1 MTFLNRA
8 EAGRALAGRLAHLA
22 GERPVVLALPRG
34 GVPVGFEIALR
45 LGAPLD
51 LLLVR
56 KLGAPGMP
64 ELAIGALVE
73 GTPPE
78 MVLNERILREL
89 RVSDA
94 WLAEEAERQRAEITR
109 RRAAYLGARR
119 PPVPLEGRTAVVV
132 DDGVATGAT
141 IRAALRGLAARSP
154 RRIVLAVPVAQ
165 ADLAEALRG
174 FCDEAVILEAPHSLG
189 AVGLH
194 YGDFTQTGDAE
205 VVALLGRA
213 ADGF

>member
-1 MTFLNRA
+1 MTFRDRA
-8 EAGRALAGRLAHLA
+8 EAGIALAGRLAHLA
-22 GERPVVLALPRG
+22 GESPVVLALPRG
-34 GVPVGFEIALR
+34 GVPVGFETARR

-64 ELAIGALVE
+64 ELAVGALVE

-78 MVLNERILREL
+78 MVLNEEILRDL

-94 WLAEEAERQRAEITR
+94 YLAGEAERQRAEITR
-109 RRAAYLGARR
+109 RRAAYLGAR
-119 PPVPLEGRTAVVV
+119 PPMPLEGRTAVVV

-141 IRAALRGLAARSP
+141 MRAALRGLAARSP

-165 ADLAEALRG
+165 ADVAEALRG
-174 FCDEAVILEAPHSLG
+174 FCDEAVILEAPRSLG

-194 YGDFTQTGDAE
+194 YGDFTQTQDAE
-205 VVALLGRA
+205 VVALLRRA
-213 ADGF
+213 AGVA